1 MACEKVK
8 AWLSQA
14 GVDFVAHNVETD
26 MAAYDALLALGVRS
40 VPVTVIDG
48 RLVTGFRP
56 EALADALS
64 QRRATS
70 DPGTP

>member
-1 MACEKVK
+1 MACDKVK

-14 GVDFVAHNVETD
+14 GVDFIAHNVETD
-26 MAAYDALLALGVRS
+26 MAAYDALLALGVRT
-40 VPVTVIDG
+40 VPLTVIDG

-56 EALADALS
+56 EALAETLS
-64 QRRATS
+64 ARRATS

>member
-14 GVDFVAHNVETD
+14 GVDFVAHNVQTD
-26 MAAYDALLALGVRS
+26 MAAYDALLALGVRR
-40 VPVTVIDG
+40 VPLTVIDG
-48 RLVTGFRP
+48 HIVAGFRP
-56 EALADALS
+56 EALAEALS
-64 QRRATS
+64 ASRARC

>member
-26 MAAYDALLALGVRS
+26 IAAYDALLALGVRVGQVRLFGRPGAWPPP
-40 VPVTVIDG
+40 VPAELPT
-48 RLVTGFRP
+48 P
-56 EALADALS
+56 CALTAV
-64 QRRATS
+64 
-70 DPGTP
+70 

>member
-14 GVDFVAHNVETD
+14 GVDFIAHNVETD
-26 MAAYDALLALGVRS
+26 IAAYDALLALGVRS

-48 RLVTGFRP
+48 RVVAGFRP
-56 EALADALS
+56 DALAEALSARPVS
-64 QRRATS
+64 S